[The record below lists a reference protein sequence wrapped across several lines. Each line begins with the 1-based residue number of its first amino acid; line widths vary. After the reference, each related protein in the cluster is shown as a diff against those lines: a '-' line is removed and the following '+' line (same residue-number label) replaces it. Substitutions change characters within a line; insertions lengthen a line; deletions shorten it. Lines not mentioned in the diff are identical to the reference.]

1 MIDRFNQE
9 IENALSA
16 RQAGNEGKARVCARR
31 AAGLAAAEYLHQ
43 RGIDLSGP
51 SAYDHLRRLQSL
63 ADKPETS
70 APILERLLM
79 RVNTDFAL
87 PNGVDLIEDAHQLR
101 RILKKAAW

>member
-1 MIDRFNQE
+1 MIDRFKQE
-9 IENALSA
+9 IDNAQSA

-31 AAGLAAAEYLHQ
+31 AAGLAAAEYLQ
-43 RGIDLSGP
+43 YRGIALSGP

-63 ADKPETS
+63 ADKPESS

-87 PNGVDLIEDAHQLR
+87 PVEVDLIEDARQLR
-101 RILKKAAW
+101 RILKDTVS